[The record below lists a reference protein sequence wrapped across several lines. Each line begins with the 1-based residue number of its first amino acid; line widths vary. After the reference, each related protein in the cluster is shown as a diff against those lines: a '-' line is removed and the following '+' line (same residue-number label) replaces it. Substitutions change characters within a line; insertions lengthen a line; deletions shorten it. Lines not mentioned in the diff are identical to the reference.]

1 MRIGGAIIGR
11 HEGLDAYLGAIRKF
25 PMLGAQEEHRLSR
38 RWRDAGDTAALDR
51 LVTSHLR
58 LVAKMAR
65 GFIGYGLPVADV
77 IAAGNLGLMRAA
89 QRFDPARGFR
99 LATYATWWIRAEMQ
113 EYVLDSWSLVRIGRN
128 AAQKKLFFNL
138 RRLKAELRA
147 IDEGELSPHDVGRIA
162 CALEVPEA
170 DVVEMNGRL
179 AAGDLSLNRPQ
190 AAERDDD
197 WQDNV
202 ADERID
208 QETALGD
215 DEEMSRRRALVNVAL
230 AALNERERHILFE
243 RRLRDRPATL
253 DALSARYGVS
263 RERIR
268 QIEARAFA
276 KLQAQVASPAAGSM
290 AIAAE

>member
-1 MRIGGAIIGR
+1 MRIGGAIISKL
-11 HEGLDAYLGAIRKF
+11 EGLDGYLGAIQKF
-25 PMLGAQEEHRLSR
+25 PMLDADEEHRLSL
-38 RWRDAGDTAALDR
+38 RWHEKRDTAALDR

-65 GFIGYGLPVADV
+65 SFMGYGLPIADV

-89 QRFDPARGFR
+89 QRFDPSKGFR

-138 RRLKAELRA
+138 RRLKAELKA
-147 IDEGELSPHDVGRIA
+147 IDDGELSANDVGRIA
-162 CALEVPEA
+162 RALEVPEE

-179 AAGDLSLNRPQ
+179 SGGDLSLNVPQ
-190 AAERDDD
+190 AMERDDE
-197 WQDNV
+197 WQDNL
-202 ADERID
+202 ADERTD
-208 QETALGD
+208 QETSLSD
-215 DEEMSRRRALVNVAL
+215 SEEMSQRRTLVHAALSS
-230 AALNERERHILFE
+230 LNERERHILFE

-253 DALSARYGVS
+253 DALSAHYGIS

-276 KLQAQVASPAAGSM
+276 KLRAQVLTPTASAVAF
-290 AIAAE
+290 AAE